1 MSVNRTYPD
10 PDAISEEEQEHD
22 SRIGAKMHLFL
33 ERMIRAAREEE
44 GIDEE
49 RAVDLMLCTAVRF
62 YAERL
67 PTNPTDIAVMCRS
80 IAEEVLSGAD
90 GGDRLH

>member
-1 MSVNRTYPD
+1 MSDEGMD
-10 PDAISEEEQEHD
+10 PEQGGISEEEQEHD

-33 ERMIRAAREEE
+33 ERMIRAACEEE

-49 RAVDLMLCTAVRF
+49 RAIDLMLCTAVQY

-67 PTNPTDIAVMCRS
+67 PTSPRDMGILCRS
-80 IAEEVLSGAD
+80 IAEEVTGEP
-90 GGDRLH
+90 GHGETLH